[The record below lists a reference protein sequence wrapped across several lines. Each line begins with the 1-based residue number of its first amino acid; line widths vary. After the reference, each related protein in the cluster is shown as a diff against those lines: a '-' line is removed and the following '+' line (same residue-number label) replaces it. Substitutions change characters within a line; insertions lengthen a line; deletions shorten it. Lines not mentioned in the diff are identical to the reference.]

1 MARGPYKFKQRD
13 ITRAHKGAEAAGKV
27 VVKTEITRDGSI
39 MLWHANDNVRH
50 AGETDDKS
58 ERVWDEVYAPAAKIH

>member
-27 VVKTEITRDGSI
+27 VVKTEITPSGSI
-39 MLWHANDNVRH
+39 LLWHANDNVEASALESWKAKH
-50 AGETDDKS
+50 AKPS
-58 ERVWDEVYAPAAKIH
+58 